1 MRHVVCIFQ
10 SYTSSISA
18 GGGYVETKTSR
29 KKERKRTIYLKRGRV
44 ETSSMSKKGEK
55 KLIIF
60 DRLRLFRGTVSKN
73 EYTNVYSYANVFKFD
88 RADKGIGKV
97 ER

>member
-1 MRHVVCIFQ
+1 
-10 SYTSSISA
+10 
-18 GGGYVETKTSR
+18 
-29 KKERKRTIYLKRGRV
+29 
-44 ETSSMSKKGEK
+44 MSKKGEK

-60 DRLRLFRGTVSKN
+60 DRLRKTRLFRGIVSKN